1 MESNHRDAERAVA
14 CDDPL
19 IGRTYGSR
27 RLPPTPRLDGVRTR
41 LSAFWRSP
49 VSARRFLQIA
59 ATSLL
64 SMYVVVTSGAFVRL
78 TASGLGCDNW
88 PQCGDRPYPEKGYHA
103 FIEFGNRVVAFI
115 GILLTLVAWLAARRA
130 QGLSPRGRRA
140 ALGAFLGAAGQI
152 PLGGITVIFE
162 LHPVL
167 VMSHFFL
174 SLVVVALSVIAVL
187 EGWRARDGAGE
198 AVGPLWWR
206 RLMGAGVAVC
216 AVMVVTG
223 AVATAAGPH
232 SGGNDIRRLG
242 IAVDDAVYIHVRAAA
257 VFGIGLL
264 VVGAWLARNRAAA
277 PGIVRLG
284 VVLLGFLVGQMILG
298 EVQYRN
304 AIPWQLV
311 LVHVLLSAT
320 IWTLVVALAYAVW
333 RPPGPLVEPR
343 AARRASAPAAES
355 L

>member
-1 MESNHRDAERAVA
+1 
-14 CDDPL
+14 
-19 IGRTYGSR
+19 
-27 RLPPTPRLDGVRTR
+27 VRTR
-41 LSAFWRSP
+41 LIALWRSP
-49 VSARRFLQIA
+49 VSARRFLQVA
-59 ATSLL
+59 LTSLF

-88 PQCGDRPYPEKGYHA
+88 PRCGDKPYPEKGYHA

-115 GILLTLVAWLAARRA
+115 GILLTLAAWLAARRA
-130 QGLSPRGRRA
+130 QALSPRGRRA

-152 PLGGITVIFE
+152 PLGGITVLLS

-174 SLVVVALSVIAVL
+174 SLVVVGLSVVAVL
-187 EGWRARDGAGE
+187 EGWRASGGAGD
-198 AVGPLWWR
+198 AVGPQWWR
-206 RLMGAGVAVC
+206 RLLTVGVAVC

-232 SGGNDIRRLG
+232 SGGTDIRRLG
-242 IAVDDAVYIHVRAAA
+242 IPVNDAVYVHVRAAA

-264 VVGAWLARNRAAA
+264 LVGGWLVRNRAAA
-277 PGIVRLG
+277 PGVARLAG
-284 VVLLGFLVGQMILG
+284 LLLVLLVGQMILG

-320 IWTLVVALAYAVW
+320 IWTLVVAIAYAVW
-333 RPPGPLVEPR
+333 RPPGPLLAPSARREAR
-343 AARRASAPAAES
+343 AAAATSAAKP